1 MNSKTLF
8 FFVVFG
14 TLFVSCKEEKTIKE
28 FMVDSWQTSY
38 LKIEMATYQNSD
50 SLYVFED
57 KFNNPTQVAQS
68 KYNSDGTFSAWFLNN
83 NGEKL
88 SNVDGK
94 WSVEKDSLIVNFFY
108 NNREM
113 KVSYFIEKTTDGFVG
128 KSRYDWDYDGKIDD
142 LLTMK
147 TTRIKQ

>member
-8 FFVVFG
+8 FLVVFG

-113 KVSYFIEKTTDGFVG
+113 KVSYFIKKTTDGFVG